1 MKRLGIAVLLC
12 LSVVLSGFTV
22 YSANAEPTAKPVAG
36 GKLQLPLDGE
46 VISLDPALFTTA
58 GERAI
63 IPALFDTLML
73 YDQTTGALDYGLA
86 QAIQVSKDGKVF
98 RITLRKG
105 VLFHH
110 GRELTAED
118 VKFSFDRAANPATG
132 STAVTLLSAVEG
144 AEAVAGGKAAS
155 GLSGVR
161 VVDQHTIQINLSQ
174 PSMFFFAILAEPA
187 LSIVPKDLVT
197 RDPAGFGRIPVGTGP
212 FKMGELG
219 PQRIHL
225 LKNDKYWQAGLPY
238 LASIT
243 WTRYNTAK
251 AIYDAFTTH
260 QTDLINLDPQYLDLL
275 SKRGSWNKTMQTWPE
290 LATFY
295 FGFNTQKPPFDRPE
309 VRRAVWL
316 TVNAV
321 AYLGLHGGA
330 GEVANGIL
338 PPGIGGHNPQRQRP
352 ARNLK
357 EAADLLT
364 KAGYPGGRG
373 LPPIKV
379 SAGSMSGLQK
389 QLLELVQADLETL
402 GFKVQIEQI
411 DPDKYDQYVASGQ
424 TNMFSYGWIADYPDP
439 HNFMFNLFH
448 SSQIGV
454 TNLTGYKNAQVDK
467 LIVQAREERDPKKRL
482 ALYQSIEDQI
492 AKDVPMIPTFHP
504 VAVRAYQSW
513 VNGCSIHPVIPLF
526 YARMWVD
533 KR

>member
-1 MKRLGIAVLLC
+1 MKRLGIVVLLC
-12 LSVVLSGFTV
+12 LSVVLSGITV
-22 YSANAEPTAKPVAG
+22 YSANEEQPVKPVPG
-36 GKLQLPLDGE
+36 GTLQLPLDGD
-46 VISLDPALFTTA
+46 IITLDPALFTTA

-63 IPALFDTLML
+63 IPALFDTLMT

-86 QAIQVSKDGKVF
+86 RGIQVSKDGKVF

-132 STAVTLLSAVEG
+132 STVVTLLSAVEG
-144 AEAVAGGKAAS
+144 AEALAGGKAAN

-161 VVDQHTIQINLSQ
+161 VVDQYTIQINLSK
-174 PSMFFFAILAEPA
+174 PSMYFFSILAEPA

-197 RDPAGFGRIPVGTGP
+197 KDPAGFGRIPRGTGP
-212 FKMGELG
+212 FKLGELG

-225 LKNDKYWQAGLPY
+225 LKNDKYWNAGLPY

-243 WTRYNTAK
+243 WTRYNSAK
-251 AIYDAFTTH
+251 TIYDAFTAH
-260 QTDLINLDPQYLDLL
+260 EIDLINLDPQYLDLL

-290 LATFY
+290 LTTFY
-295 FGFNTQKPPFDRPE
+295 FGFNTQKPPFNRPE
-309 VRRAVWL
+309 LRRAVLL
-316 TVNAV
+316 TVNTT

-352 ARNLK
+352 GRNLK

-373 LPPIKV
+373 LPPIKI
-379 SAGSMSGLQK
+379 SAGSMSGIQK
-389 QLLELVQADLETL
+389 QLLDFVKADLETL
-402 GFKVQIEQI
+402 GFKVQTEQI
-411 DPDKYDQYVASGQ
+411 DPEKYDQYVTSGQ
-424 TNMFSYGWIADYPDP
+424 TNMFSYGWTADYPDP

-448 SSQIGV
+448 SSQIGA
-454 TNLTGYKNAQVDK
+454 TNLTGYKNAQIDT
-467 LIVQAREERDPKKRL
+467 LIDQAREERDPQKRL
-482 ALYQSIEDQI
+482 VLYQRIEDEI
-492 AKDVPMIPTFHP
+492 MKDVPVIPTFHP
-504 VAVRAYQSW
+504 AVVRAYQSW
-513 VNGCSIHPVIPLF
+513 IKGCSIHPVVPLF
-526 YARMWVD
+526 YARMWID